1 MGLDFVNLGMDLPD
15 ERFGESVGL
24 SVKDQIEDIT
34 LLLCEY
40 WFLEVLGCDGE
51 EFLG

>member
-1 MGLDFVNLGMDLPD
+1 MGLDVVNLCMDLPD

-34 LLLCEY
+34 FLLGEY
-40 WFLEVLGCDGE
+40 WFLEVLGCDGQE
-51 EFLG
+51 LLD